1 MSWSPLDASNPT
13 DDQVIG
19 DEPFDLIS
27 QCFDR
32 VAKLYKRDWKRKPT
46 LKELIG
52 TVQAVLEAQ
61 LQDHT
66 RDGQTAELV
75 GLSFKTRK
83 IPKRQKYFVGDIL
96 KAVAANGQP
105 VYARIFEII
114 PQLGPL
120 VGVYDSIGMAETD
133 LEAIIARP
141 LIVKLNLIHRENLE
155 KRAWLVIG
163 NRPVT
168 GDEQKLPR
176 VRPHLS
182 VSGSNSQLEAANY
195 HYGFL
200 KEKPFYDADNWLIR
214 EKPIPS

>member
-1 MSWSPLDASNPT
+1 MSWSPLDESNPT

-27 QCFDR
+27 DCFGK
-32 VAKLYKRDWKRKPT
+32 VTKLYKRDWERKPT

-52 TVQAVLEAQ
+52 TVRAVLEAQ
-61 LQDHT
+61 IQDHT
-66 RDGQTAELV
+66 SDGQTAELV
-75 GLSFKTRK
+75 GLTFKTRK
-83 IPKRQKYFVGDIL
+83 IPKRQKFAKGDIL
-96 KAVAANGQP
+96 KATTANGQP
-105 VYARIFEII
+105 VYARIFEIL

-120 VGVYDSIGMAETD
+120 VGVYDSIGMVEAQ

-168 GDEQKLPR
+168 EVEQALPR

-182 VSGSNSQLEAANY
+182 ISGTNSQLEAANFY
-195 HYGFL
+195 YGFL
-200 KEKPFYDADNWLIR
+200 NEKPFYDVETWLIR
-214 EKPIPS
+214 EKPIAP